1 MYNQT
6 QNENGSYNT
15 RCLHCFMTIASAVET
30 EEELHVL
37 ESRHICPEMVLADLL
52 EREKSIQSREIL
64 N

>member
-1 MYNQT
+1 MYSHT

-30 EEELHVL
+30 EEELHSL

-52 EREKSIQSREIL
+52 NREKSIQFRSNL